1 MTDQT
6 PTPPSGSTPHP
17 GSMLRRMLEEKGW
30 TQDELAAVTGHRRQT
45 IGNIVAGKSG
55 ITAEMAVALGGA
67 FGNDPAEW
75 LKWDAGYALSLIEA
89 RDGEVQIRARLYGM
103 APIRDMQ
110 KRGWIKDTG
119 NVNEL
124 EVELRR
130 FFGISSLDEQPQI
143 TVAPKRATS
152 DAELSPIQRAWCV
165 RAKSLAALL
174 QVSNFDPARL
184 PDAERELR
192 ELAAYRPE
200 ARHLP
205 RVLSNYGIRFVV
217 VEPLPGAKIDG
228 AAFWLD
234 KDSPVIAVSV
244 RYDRLDGFWHTV
256 MHECSHI
263 RHGDAL
269 AVDTEIVGE
278 SVKADDNER
287 EQRANRE
294 AAATL
299 IPPAELES
307 FIRRVGPLYARQRII
322 QFAHTL
328 KIHPGIIVGQ
338 LQHRGEIGYSGLRDL
353 LVKIRDVVTETALT
367 DGWGKSIS
375 PGLV

>member
-184 PDAERELR
+184 PDAER
-192 ELAAYRPE
+192 
-200 ARHLP
+200 
-205 RVLSNYGIRFVV
+205 
-217 VEPLPGAKIDG
+217 
-228 AAFWLD
+228 
-234 KDSPVIAVSV
+234 
-244 RYDRLDGFWHTV
+244 
-256 MHECSHI
+256 
-263 RHGDAL
+263 
-269 AVDTEIVGE
+269 
-278 SVKADDNER
+278 
-287 EQRANRE
+287 
-294 AAATL
+294 
-299 IPPAELES
+299 
-307 FIRRVGPLYARQRII
+307 
-322 QFAHTL
+322 
-328 KIHPGIIVGQ
+328 
-338 LQHRGEIGYSGLRDL
+338 
-353 LVKIRDVVTETALT
+353 
-367 DGWGKSIS
+367 
-375 PGLV
+375 

>member
-1 MTDQT
+1 
-6 PTPPSGSTPHP
+6 
-17 GSMLRRMLEEKGW
+17 MLDEKGW
-30 TQDELAAVTGHRRQT
+30 SQDELAAVTGHRRQT
-45 IGNIVAGKSG
+45 ISNIVAGKSG
-55 ITAEMAVALGGA
+55 ITAEMAVALA
-67 FGNDPAEW
+67 AALGNEAADW
-75 LKWDAGYALSLIEA
+75 LRWDADYALSIVGGK
-89 RDGEVQIRARLYGM
+89 DSEVQRRARLYGL

-110 KRGWIKDTG
+110 KRGWIKETSSIQ
-119 NVNEL
+119 EL
-124 EVELRR
+124 ESELAR
-130 FFGISSLDEQPQI
+130 FFGVPSLDQEPEI
-143 TVAPKRATS
+143 TVAPKRAGGETS
-152 DAELSPIQRAWCV
+152 LSPIQRAWCV

-174 QVSNFDPARL
+174 RVAKFDTARL
-184 PDAERELR
+184 TDAERELR

-234 KDSPVIAVSV
+234 NASPVIAVSV
-244 RYDRLDGFWHTV
+244 RYDRLDGFWHTI

-269 AVDTEIVGE
+269 VVDTEIVGE
-278 SVKADDNER
+278 SVKPDDSER

-294 AAATL
+294 AAAAL
-299 IPPAELES
+299 IPTAELES
-307 FIRRVGPLYARQRII
+307 FVRRVGPLYARQRII

-328 KIHPGIIVGQ
+328 NIHPGIIVGQ

-353 LVKIRDVVTETALT
+353 LVKVRDVVTETALT

-375 PGLV
+375 PGLA

>member
-1 MTDQT
+1 MID
-6 PTPPSGSTPHP
+6 PPGPQGSEPVAHP
-17 GSMLRRMLEEKGW
+17 GTILRRLLDERGW
-30 TQDELAAVTGHRRQT
+30 SQDELAAVTGHRRQT
-45 IGNIVAGKSG
+45 ISSIVARKSG
-55 ITAEMAVALGGA
+55 VTPEMAVALGAA
-67 FGNDPAEW
+67 FGNDPADW
-75 LKWDAGYALSLIEA
+75 LKWDSDYALSIINSG
-89 RDGEVQIRARLYGM
+89 DTQVQTRARLYGL

-110 KRGWIKDTG
+110 KRGWIKNTT
-119 NVNEL
+119 NIQEL
-124 EVELRR
+124 EAELKR
-130 FFGISSLDEQPQI
+130 FFDVASLDEQPEVS
-143 TVAPKRATS
+143 VAPKRAVGET
-152 DAELSPIQRAWCV
+152 ELSPIQKAWCI
-165 RAKSLAALL
+165 RAKSLARLL
-174 QVSNFDPARL
+174 RVGKFDPARM
-184 PDAERELR
+184 PTAERELR

-205 RVLSNYGIRFVV
+205 RVLSTYGVRFVV
-217 VEPLPGAKIDG
+217 VEPLPRAKIDG

-234 KDSPVIAVSV
+234 KESPVIAVSV

-269 AVDTEIVGE
+269 SVDTEIVGE
-278 SVKADDNER
+278 SIKPDDSER
-287 EQRANRE
+287 ERRANRE

-307 FIRRVGPLYARQRII
+307 FIRRVGPLYARRRII

-353 LVKIRDVVTETALT
+353 LVKVRDVVTETALT

-375 PGLV
+375 PGLA